1 MHPSSRFPS
10 LPTFLRRPAAVTPLL
25 ASLLLLTT
33 AAGTASAASKGSTST
48 ARQPAVLYACVTS
61 GYKTLNMSTKSARC
75 PSGQFKVAWNT
86 SGRRGAAG
94 ADGDKGSPGANGA
107 AGAPGTAGAKGDTGA
122 TGTPGPKGDQG
133 DVGPKGDSGSPD
145 TPLQVLEK
153 LKTVDGAGSGL
164 DADLF
169 GGFLPTAFQQR
180 VIGSCAAG
188 TYVRA
193 IDADGSVT
201 CGTDADS
208 PVPVPLNLTQSGAT
222 DGVIS
227 ASITNSSSGARAID
241 VTNAGFGPG
250 VFVNAK
256 GNGLW
261 ATGPVVSS
269 AAVIG
274 DSSTGEA
281 VVARQNGAVCEQN
294 VGKCYGLGALVGRHD
309 GEGGFGV
316 RGFVTD
322 PNGGIG
328 VIGQA
333 GISGGTGTGV
343 RGENVNAA
351 NGGNAVEGVTNGTG
365 AAIFGQ
371 GTTAG
376 KFNGNVVING
386 DLTVTGVKSGFK
398 IDDPRAPKARTLTH
412 TPVETDELTVVY
424 TGNVRTD
431 GSGRATVALPDY
443 ATTLAGDWRYQ
454 LTPVGQ
460 FGQVI
465 VAKEVDGDG
474 RFVVRSE
481 RPRTKVSW
489 SVTGVRHDPQ
499 AKRDAIV
506 PVTAKTKQEQRR
518 YLDPAL
524 YGAPKRQSAQPPVAP
539 ATAEDGLVDGRE
551 VASSK

>member
-1 MHPSSRFPS
+1 M
-10 LPTFLRRPAAVTPLL
+10 LRRLTAAAALA
-25 ASLLLLTT
+25 ASLLLLLATV
-33 AAGTASAASKGSTST
+33 AGAASTSRKGSTST
-48 ARQPAVLYACVTS
+48 ARQPAVLYACVTG

-94 ADGDKGSPGANGA
+94 ADGDKGSPGANGSAGA
-107 AGAPGTAGAKGDTGA
+107 AGAAGAKGDAGA
-122 TGTPGPKGDQG
+122 TGAPGPKGDQG

-180 VIGSCAAG
+180 VTGSCAAG

-193 IDADGSVT
+193 VNADGTVT

-208 PVPVPLNLTQSGAT
+208 PIPVPLDLVQTGTT
-222 DGVIS
+222 DGVLT
-227 ASITNSSSGARAID
+227 ASITNTSSGARAID
-241 VTNAGFGPG
+241 VTNAGVGPG

-261 ATGPVVSS
+261 AVGPTISS

-274 DSSTGEA
+274 DSSSGEA

-294 VGKCYGLGALVGRHD
+294 VGKCNGIGAIVGRHD
-309 GEGGFGV
+309 GEGGYGV

-322 PNGGIG
+322 PNGATG
-328 VIGQA
+328 VLGQA
-333 GISGGTGTGV
+333 GISGGTGVGV

-351 NGGNAVEGVTNGTG
+351 NSGNAVEGVTNGAG
-365 AAIFGQ
+365 AGIFGQ
-371 GTTAG
+371 GTLAG

-398 IDDPRAPKARTLTH
+398 IDDPRAPTARTLTH
-412 TPVETDELTVVY
+412 TPVETDELTVTY
-424 TGNVRTD
+424 SGNVRTD
-431 GSGRATVALPDY
+431 GRGNATVKLPDY

-465 VAKEVDGDG
+465 VGKEVDADG

-489 SVTGVRHDPQ
+489 TVTGVRHDPQ

-506 PVTAKTKQEQRR
+506 PVTTKAKQDQRR

-524 YGAPKRQSAQPPVAP
+524 YGASKRQSAQPPVAP
-539 ATAEDGLVDGRE
+539 ATAEDGLVGGRQ
-551 VASSK
+551 VASSTSSK